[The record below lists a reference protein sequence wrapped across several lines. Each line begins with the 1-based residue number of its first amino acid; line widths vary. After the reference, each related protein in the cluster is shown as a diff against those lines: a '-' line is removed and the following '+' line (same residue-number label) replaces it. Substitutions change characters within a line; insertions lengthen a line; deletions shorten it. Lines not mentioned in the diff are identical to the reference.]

1 MVNRQKKQNKAE
13 RKKTNNSLKSTGTRR
28 AFVAARVDRVP
39 ERDIFKPNPASR
51 PSQSSSFGLRVRRC
65 LQPQEDQHPRWL
77 TILLKQTQL
86 SILPRC
92 KI

>member
-1 MVNRQKKQNKAE
+1 MSQDDAYYHIHQNDPGA
-13 RKKTNNSLKSTGTRR
+13 RR

-77 TILLKQTQL
+77 TILLWM
-86 SILPRC
+86 PREETL
-92 KI
+92 KISQVTI